1 MPDKRWRITKGVY
14 YGYSDAY
21 RWLRLHHAEI
31 EAFLKAKCGPFKY
44 VLTQILKEGIKTT
57 KGQDFDYHTLHDV
70 WRRVRRDIARD
81 AGRVATTVPATPAPP
96 PLPAT
101 QASPLSSPRAVP
113 QAPSLNDLTLSAQE
127 PDQGASDVRSIP
139 EDALDPPIF
148 GPLTVRS
155 ENLPTRRKRRRL
167 TDEEFRVKIDRVRQ
181 DFRDDD
187 KFLHG
192 F

>member
-1 MPDKRWRITKGVY
+1 MASKKWKITKGVY

-21 RWLRLHHAEI
+21 RWLRLHHSDI
-31 EAFLKAKCGPFKY
+31 DAFIKAKCGNFRHVVEEAAKD
-44 VLTQILKEGIKTT
+44 GIKGT
-57 KGQDFDYHTLHDV
+57 KGQELGYDTLKDV
-70 WRRVRRDIARD
+70 WRRVRRDVARD
-81 AGRVATTVPATPAPP
+81 AGKVATAVPAAPAPP
-96 PLPAT
+96 PLPAM
-101 QASPLSSPRAVP
+101 QASPLSSPPAAP
-113 QAPSLNDLTLSAQE
+113 QAPSLNDLALSAQE

-139 EDALDPPIF
+139 EDALDPPVF
-148 GPLTVRS
+148 GPLAIRP